1 MTVEVVPLNGIK
13 VHVFFEKRIE
23 KKHLCYHEK
32 NYCYFWKSNFP
43 IINLVVGSRNM
54 IKLSK
59 MAKVVLANERQSFIA
74 RLNGEQIKKI
84 FDLAT

>member
-54 IKLSK
+54 IKISK
-59 MAKVVLANERQSFIA
+59 NM
-74 RLNGEQIKKI
+74 I
-84 FDLAT
+84 F